1 MADSKIPWTTGSRV
15 AGHASLED
23 IKTFS
28 IRAELRHEQQPG
40 RQLTYEFEPIYRAN
54 LPQEGGL
61 VVDGL
66 FRLSVSQ
73 IDPEAGEAA
82 GPGAGADTE
91 ALAEVVF
98 NVSALY
104 SLREVSEDTGGAFSD
119 DELDAF
125 ANSSAQFVLY
135 PYARTVVADMVTRLG
150 LPVLTLPTLTF
161 DINEVSESRIA
172 QEHNG
177 QPSK

>member
-1 MADSKIPWTTGSRV
+1 MADTNIPWTTGSRV

-40 RQLTYEFEPIYRAN
+40 RQLSYEFEPIYRAN

-73 IDPEAGEAA
+73 VDPEAGEAT
-82 GPGAGADTE
+82 GPEAETE

-104 SLREVSEDTGGAFSD
+104 SLREVSEDTGGAFSE

-150 LPVLTLPTLTF
+150 LPVLTLPTLVF
-161 DINEVSESRIA
+161 DINQVSESRIA
-172 QEHNG
+172 QE
-177 QPSK
+177 QAK

>member
-28 IRAELRHEQQPG
+28 IRADLRREQQPG
-40 RQLTYEFEPIYRAN
+40 RQLSYEFEPVYRAN
-54 LPQEGGL
+54 LPREGVL

-66 FRLSVSQ
+66 FRLSVTEV
-73 IDPEAGEAA
+73 DPEAGE
-82 GPGAGADTE
+82 PSTPEADKE

-104 SLREVSEDTGGAFSD
+104 LLREVSEDTGGAFGE

-172 QEHNG
+172 QEHVG
-177 QPSK
+177 QLTE